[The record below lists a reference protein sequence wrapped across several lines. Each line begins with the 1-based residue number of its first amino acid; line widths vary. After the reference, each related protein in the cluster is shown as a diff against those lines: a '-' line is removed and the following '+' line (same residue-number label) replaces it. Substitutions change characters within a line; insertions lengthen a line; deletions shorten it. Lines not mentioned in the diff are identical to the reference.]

1 MNVAILAIG
10 NEVLCGKTVNTN
22 STFIAKEVER
32 LGGKVTHQQVVPD
45 SEDEIVRGLEI
56 AYTYADLVIT
66 IGGLG
71 PTVDDLSRD
80 GVAKYFKTELVYDEE
95 IYEGICEY
103 FRRSQKAVPS
113 NNHRQAYKF
122 KDGLVLPNNN
132 GTAPGLFLSHD
143 NKGVFLLPG
152 PPAELELM
160 FSESVR
166 PYFIDQIKER
176 NISNSYRL
184 CGIGESYAE
193 EMILHL
199 YNRYPHLNIAPYCAP
214 DRVDYIISTLDCYES
229 ELRAF
234 DEEFKE
240 IMKDYY
246 VGDQDTDLATEIVRL
261 LAEKKLKIATAESC
275 SGGLLS
281 SALVN
286 VSGASSVFLEGI
298 VTYSY
303 ESKLNRLNINVDRL
317 MEFGAVSEEIAY
329 DMAFNLGE
337 LTGADVTVGVT
348 GIAGPNGGSELKPV
362 GLVYMAI
369 NVCGQIFVKSYIFNG
384 NREKIRQRTVA
395 EALYWLHYYI
405 KALYQKVMFELYVKG

>member
-10 NEVLCGKTVNTN
+10 NEVLSGKTINTN
-22 STFIAKEVER
+22 SAFIAKQVEQ

-45 SEDEIVRGLEI
+45 LEDEIVRGLEI

-71 PTVDDLSRD
+71 PTVDDLSRE
-80 GVAKYFKTELVYDEE
+80 GVAKYFKTELVYDDE

-103 FRRSQKAVPS
+103 FRRSNREIPN

-132 GTAPGLFLSHD
+132 GTAPGLFLKQD
-143 NKGVFLLPG
+143 NKSVFLLPG

-176 NISNSYRL
+176 KISNSYRL

-199 YNRYPHLNIAPYCAP
+199 YGRYPHLNIAPYCAP
-214 DRVDYIISTLDCYES
+214 DKVDYIVSTVDAYE
-229 ELRAF
+229 EDLRAF

-246 VGDQDTDLATEIVRL
+246 IGDQNTDLATEIVRL
-261 LAEKKLKIATAESC
+261 LKEKQLKIATAESC

-281 SALVN
+281 STLVN

-303 ESKLNRLNINVDRL
+303 ESKLNRLNIDVNRL
-317 MEFGAVSEEIAY
+317 MEFGAVSEEIAH
-329 DMAFNLGE
+329 DMAFNLE
-337 LTGADVTVGVT
+337 KLTGADITVGVT
-348 GIAGPNGGSELKPV
+348 GIAGPGGGSELKPV
-362 GLVYMAI
+362 GLVYIAI
-369 NVCGQIFVKSYIFNG
+369 NVCGQIFLKSYIFNG

-405 KALYQKVMFELYVKG
+405 KAL

>member
-10 NEVLCGKTVNTN
+10 NEVLSGKTINTN
-22 STFIAKEVER
+22 SAFIAKQVEQ

-45 SEDEIVRGLEI
+45 LEDEIVRGLEI

-71 PTVDDLSRD
+71 PTVDDLSRE
-80 GVAKYFKTELVYDEE
+80 GVAKYFKTELVYDDE

-103 FRRSQKAVPS
+103 FRRSNREIPN

-122 KDGLVLPNNN
+122 KEGLVLPNNN
-132 GTAPGLFLSHD
+132 GTAPGLFLKQD
-143 NKGVFLLPG
+143 NKSVFLLPG

-176 NISNSYRL
+176 KISNSYRL

-199 YNRYPHLNIAPYCAP
+199 YGRYPHLNIAPYCAP
-214 DRVDYIISTLDCYES
+214 DKVDYIVSTVDAYE
-229 ELRAF
+229 EDLRAF

-246 VGDQDTDLATEIVRL
+246 IGDQNTDLATEIVRL
-261 LAEKKLKIATAESC
+261 LNEKQLKIATAESC

-281 SALVN
+281 STLVN

-303 ESKLNRLNINVDRL
+303 ESKLNRLNIDVNRL
-317 MEFGAVSEEIAY
+317 MEFGAVSEEIAH
-329 DMAFNLGE
+329 DMAFNLE
-337 LTGADVTVGVT
+337 KLTGADITVGVT
-348 GIAGPNGGSELKPV
+348 GIAGPGGGSELKPV
-362 GLVYMAI
+362 GLVYIAI
-369 NVCGQIFVKSYIFNG
+369 NVCGQIFLKSYIFNG

-405 KALYQKVMFELYVKG
+405 KAL

>member
-10 NEVLCGKTVNTN
+10 NEVLSGKTINTN
-22 STFIAKEVER
+22 SAFIAKQVEQ

-45 SEDEIVRGLEI
+45 LEDEIVRGLEI

-71 PTVDDLSRD
+71 PTVDDLSRE
-80 GVAKYFKTELVYDEE
+80 GVAKYFKTELVYDDE

-103 FRRSQKAVPS
+103 FRRSNREIPN

-122 KDGLVLPNNN
+122 KEGLVLPNNN
-132 GTAPGLFLSHD
+132 GTAPGLFLKRD
-143 NKGVFLLPG
+143 NKSVFLLPG

-176 NISNSYRL
+176 KISNSYRL

-199 YNRYPHLNIAPYCAP
+199 YERYPHLNIAPYCAP
-214 DRVDYIISTLDCYES
+214 DKVDYIVSTVDAYE
-229 ELRAF
+229 EDLRAF

-246 VGDQDTDLATEIVRL
+246 IGDQNTDLATEIVRL
-261 LAEKKLKIATAESC
+261 LKEKQLKIATAESC

-281 SALVN
+281 STLVN

-303 ESKLNRLNINVDRL
+303 ESKLNRLNIDVNRL
-317 MEFGAVSEEIAY
+317 MEFGAVSEEIAR
-329 DMAFNLGE
+329 DMAFNLE
-337 LTGADVTVGVT
+337 KLTGADITVGVT
-348 GIAGPNGGSELKPV
+348 GIAGPGGGSELKPV
-362 GLVYMAI
+362 GLVYIAI
-369 NVCGQIFVKSYIFNG
+369 NVCGQIFLKSYIFNG

-405 KALYQKVMFELYVKG
+405 KAL

>member
-10 NEVLCGKTVNTN
+10 NEVLSGKTINTN
-22 STFIAKEVER
+22 SAFIAKQVEQ

-45 SEDEIVRGLEI
+45 LEDEIVRGLEI

-71 PTVDDLSRD
+71 PTVDDLSRE
-80 GVAKYFKTELVYDEE
+80 GVAKYFKTELVYDDE

-103 FRRSQKAVPS
+103 FRRSNREIPN

-122 KDGLVLPNNN
+122 KEGLVLPNNN
-132 GTAPGLFLSHD
+132 GTAPGLFLKQD
-143 NKGVFLLPG
+143 NKSVFLLPG

-176 NISNSYRL
+176 KISNSYRL

-199 YNRYPHLNIAPYCAP
+199 YGRYPHLNIAPYCAP
-214 DRVDYIISTLDCYES
+214 DKVDYIVSTVDAYE
-229 ELRAF
+229 EDLRAF

-246 VGDQDTDLATEIVRL
+246 IGDQNTDLATEIVSL
-261 LAEKKLKIATAESC
+261 LNEKQLKIATAESC

-281 SALVN
+281 STLVN

-303 ESKLNRLNINVDRL
+303 ESKLNRLNIDVNRL
-317 MEFGAVSEEIAY
+317 MEFGAVSEEIAH
-329 DMAFNLGE
+329 DMAFNLE
-337 LTGADVTVGVT
+337 KLTGADITVGVT
-348 GIAGPNGGSELKPV
+348 GIAGPGGGSELKPV
-362 GLVYMAI
+362 GLVYIAI
-369 NVCGQIFVKSYIFNG
+369 NVCGQIFLKSYIFNG

-405 KALYQKVMFELYVKG
+405 KAL

>member
-10 NEVLCGKTVNTN
+10 NEVLSGKTINTN
-22 STFIAKEVER
+22 SAFIAKQVEQ

-45 SEDEIVRGLEI
+45 LEDEIVRGLEI

-71 PTVDDLSRD
+71 PTVDDLSRE
-80 GVAKYFKTELVYDEE
+80 GVAKYFKTELVYDDE

-103 FRRSQKAVPS
+103 FRRSNREIPN

-122 KDGLVLPNNN
+122 KEGLVLPNNN
-132 GTAPGLFLSHD
+132 GTAPGLFLKRD
-143 NKGVFLLPG
+143 NKSVFLLPG

-176 NISNSYRL
+176 KISNSYRL

-199 YNRYPHLNIAPYCAP
+199 YGRYPHLNIAPYCAP
-214 DRVDYIISTLDCYES
+214 DKVDYIVSTVDAYE
-229 ELRAF
+229 EDLRAF

-246 VGDQDTDLATEIVRL
+246 IGDQNTDLATEIVRL
-261 LAEKKLKIATAESC
+261 LKEKQLKIATAESC

-281 SALVN
+281 STLVN

-303 ESKLNRLNINVDRL
+303 ESKLNRLNIDVNRL
-317 MEFGAVSEEIAY
+317 MEFGAVSEEIAH
-329 DMAFNLGE
+329 DMAFNLE
-337 LTGADVTVGVT
+337 KLTGADITVGVT
-348 GIAGPNGGSELKPV
+348 GIAGPGGGSELKPV
-362 GLVYMAI
+362 GLVYIAI
-369 NVCGQIFVKSYIFNG
+369 NVCGQIFLKSYIFNG

-405 KALYQKVMFELYVKG
+405 KAL

>member
-10 NEVLCGKTVNTN
+10 NEVLSGKTINTN
-22 STFIAKEVER
+22 SAFIAKQVEQ

-45 SEDEIVRGLEI
+45 LEDEIVRGLEI

-71 PTVDDLSRD
+71 PTVDDLSRE
-80 GVAKYFKTELVYDEE
+80 GVAKYFKTELVYDDE

-103 FRRSQKAVPS
+103 FRRSNREIPN

-122 KDGLVLPNNN
+122 KEGLVLPNNN
-132 GTAPGLFLSHD
+132 GTAPGLFLKQD
-143 NKGVFLLPG
+143 NKSVFLLPG

-176 NISNSYRL
+176 KISNSYRL

-199 YNRYPHLNIAPYCAP
+199 YGRYPHLNIAPYCAP
-214 DRVDYIISTLDCYES
+214 DKVDYIVSTVDAYE
-229 ELRAF
+229 EDLRAF

-246 VGDQDTDLATEIVRL
+246 IGDQNTDLATEIVRL
-261 LAEKKLKIATAESC
+261 LKEKQLKIATAESC

-281 SALVN
+281 STLVN

-303 ESKLNRLNINVDRL
+303 ESKLNRLNIDVDRL
-317 MEFGAVSEEIAY
+317 MQFGAVSEEIAH
-329 DMAFNLGE
+329 DMALNLQS
-337 LTGADVTVGVT
+337 LTGADVTVSIT
-348 GIAGPNGGSELKPV
+348 GIAGPGGGSELKPV
-362 GLVYMAI
+362 GLVYIAI
-369 NVCGQIFVKSYIFNG
+369 NVCGQIFVKSYILNG
-384 NREKIRQRTVA
+384 NRKKIRRLTVA
-395 EALYWLHYYI
+395 KALYWTHHYI
-405 KALYQKVMFELYVKG
+405 KAL

>member
-22 STFIAKEVER
+22 STFIAKEVEQ
-32 LGGKVTHQQVVPD
+32 LGGKVTHQQVVSD

-103 FRRSQKAVPS
+103 FRRSQKVVPS

-132 GTAPGLFLSHD
+132 GTAPGLFLNRD
-143 NKGVFLLPG
+143 NKAVFLLPG

-199 YNRYPHLNIAPYCAP
+199 YDRYPHLNIAPYCAP
-214 DRVDYIISTLDCYES
+214 DRVDYIVSTLDCYEA
-229 ELRAF
+229 ELRTF

-261 LAEKKLKIATAESC
+261 LTEKKLKIATAESC

-281 SALVN
+281 STLVN

-303 ESKLNRLNINVDRL
+303 ESKLNRLNIDVNRL
-317 MEFGAVSEEIAY
+317 IEFGAVSEEIAH

-405 KALYQKVMFELYVKG
+405 KAL

>member
-10 NEVLCGKTVNTN
+10 NEVLSGKTINTN
-22 STFIAKEVER
+22 SAFIAKQVEQ

-45 SEDEIVRGLEI
+45 LEDEIVRGLEI

-71 PTVDDLSRD
+71 PTVDDLSRE
-80 GVAKYFKTELVYDEE
+80 GVAKYFKTELVYDDE

-103 FRRSQKAVPS
+103 FRRSNREIPN

-122 KDGLVLPNNN
+122 KEGLVLPNNN
-132 GTAPGLFLSHD
+132 GTAPGLFLKQD
-143 NKGVFLLPG
+143 NKSVFLLPG

-176 NISNSYRL
+176 KISNSYRL

-199 YNRYPHLNIAPYCAP
+199 YGRYPHLNIAPYCAP
-214 DRVDYIISTLDCYES
+214 DKVDYIVSTVDAYE
-229 ELRAF
+229 EDLRAF

-246 VGDQDTDLATEIVRL
+246 IGDQNTDLATEIVRL
-261 LAEKKLKIATAESC
+261 LKEKQLKIATAESC

-281 SALVN
+281 STLVN

-303 ESKLNRLNINVDRL
+303 ESKLNRLNIDVNRL
-317 MEFGAVSEEIAY
+317 MEFGAVSEEIAH
-329 DMAFNLGE
+329 DMAFNLE
-337 LTGADVTVGVT
+337 KLTGADITVGVT
-348 GIAGPNGGSELKPV
+348 GIAGPGGGSELKPV
-362 GLVYMAI
+362 GLVYIAI
-369 NVCGQIFVKSYIFNG
+369 NICGQIFLKSYIFNG

-405 KALYQKVMFELYVKG
+405 KAL

>member
-10 NEVLCGKTVNTN
+10 NEVLSGKTINTN
-22 STFIAKEVER
+22 SAFIAKQVEQ

-45 SEDEIVRGLEI
+45 LEDEIVRGLEI

-80 GVAKYFKTELVYDEE
+80 GVAKYFKTELVYDDE

-103 FRRSQKAVPS
+103 FRRSNREIPN

-122 KDGLVLPNNN
+122 KEGLVLPNNN
-132 GTAPGLFLSHD
+132 GTAPGLFLKRD
-143 NKGVFLLPG
+143 NKSVFLLPG

-176 NISNSYRL
+176 KISNSYRL

-199 YNRYPHLNIAPYCAP
+199 YERYPHLNIAPYCAP
-214 DRVDYIISTLDCYES
+214 DKVDYIVSTVDAYE
-229 ELRAF
+229 EDLRAF

-246 VGDQDTDLATEIVRL
+246 IGDQNTDLATEIVSL
-261 LAEKKLKIATAESC
+261 LNEKQLKIATAESC

-281 SALVN
+281 STLVN

-303 ESKLNRLNINVDRL
+303 ESKLNRLNIDVNRL
-317 MEFGAVSEEIAY
+317 MEFGAVSEEIAH
-329 DMAFNLGE
+329 DMAFNLE
-337 LTGADVTVGVT
+337 KLTGADITVGVT
-348 GIAGPNGGSELKPV
+348 GIAGPGGGSELKPV
-362 GLVYMAI
+362 GLVYIAI
-369 NVCGQIFVKSYIFNG
+369 NICGQIFLKSYIFNG

-405 KALYQKVMFELYVKG
+405 KAL

>member
-10 NEVLCGKTVNTN
+10 NEVLSGKTINTN
-22 STFIAKEVER
+22 SAFIAKQVEQ

-45 SEDEIVRGLEI
+45 LEDEIVRGLEI
-56 AYTYADLVIT
+56 AYTYANLVIT

-103 FRRSQKAVPS
+103 FRRSNKEIPS

-122 KDGLVLPNNN
+122 KEGLVLPNNN
-132 GTAPGLFLSHD
+132 GTAPGLFLNQD
-143 NKGVFLLPG
+143 NKSIFLLPG

-176 NISNSYRL
+176 KISNSYRL

-199 YNRYPHLNIAPYCAP
+199 YERYPHLNIAPYCAP
-214 DRVDYIISTLDCYES
+214 DKVDYIVSTVDAYEE

-246 VGDQDTDLATEIVRL
+246 IGDQNTDLATEIVRL
-261 LAEKKLKIATAESC
+261 LKEKQLKIATAESC

-281 SALVN
+281 STLVN

-303 ESKLNRLNINVDRL
+303 ESKLNRLNIDVNRL
-317 MEFGAVSEEIAY
+317 MEFGAVSEEIAH
-329 DMAFNLGE
+329 DMAFNLE
-337 LTGADVTVGVT
+337 KLTGADVTVGVT
-348 GIAGPNGGSELKPV
+348 GIAGPGGGSELKPV
-362 GLVYMAI
+362 GLVYIAI
-369 NVCGQIFVKSYIFNG
+369 NVCGQIFLKSYIFNG
-384 NREKIRQRTVA
+384 NREKIRQRTV
-395 EALYWLHYYI
+395 EEDIYWLQHYI
-405 KALYQKVMFELYVKG
+405 KAL

>member
-10 NEVLCGKTVNTN
+10 NEVLSGKTINTN
-22 STFIAKEVER
+22 SAFIAKQVEQ

-45 SEDEIVRGLEI
+45 LEDEIVRGLEI

-71 PTVDDLSRD
+71 PTVDDLSRE
-80 GVAKYFKTELVYDEE
+80 GVAKYFKTELVYDDE

-103 FRRSQKAVPS
+103 FRRSNREIPN

-122 KDGLVLPNNN
+122 KEGLVLPNNN
-132 GTAPGLFLSHD
+132 GTAPGLFLKQD
-143 NKGVFLLPG
+143 NKSVFLLPG

-176 NISNSYRL
+176 KISNSYRL

-199 YNRYPHLNIAPYCAP
+199 YGRYPHLNIAPYCAP
-214 DRVDYIISTLDCYES
+214 DKVDYIVSTVDAYE
-229 ELRAF
+229 EDLRAF

-246 VGDQDTDLATEIVRL
+246 IGDQNTDLATEIVRL
-261 LAEKKLKIATAESC
+261 LKEKQLKIATAESC

-281 SALVN
+281 STLVN

-303 ESKLNRLNINVDRL
+303 ESKLNRLNIDVNRL
-317 MEFGAVSEEIAY
+317 MEFGAVSEEIAH
-329 DMAFNLGE
+329 DMAFNLE
-337 LTGADVTVGVT
+337 KLTGADITVGVT
-348 GIAGPNGGSELKPV
+348 GIAGPGGGSELKPV
-362 GLVYMAI
+362 GLVYIAI
-369 NVCGQIFVKSYIFNG
+369 NVCGQIFLKSYIFNG
-384 NREKIRQRTVA
+384 NREK
-395 EALYWLHYYI
+395 
-405 KALYQKVMFELYVKG
+405 

>member
-10 NEVLCGKTVNTN
+10 NEVLSGKTINTN
-22 STFIAKEVER
+22 SAFIAKQVEQ

-45 SEDEIVRGLEI
+45 LEDEIVRGLEI

-71 PTVDDLSRD
+71 PTVDDLSRE
-80 GVAKYFKTELVYDEE
+80 GVAKYFKTELVYDDE
-95 IYEGICEY
+95 IYKGICEY
-103 FRRSQKAVPS
+103 FRRSNREIPN

-122 KDGLVLPNNN
+122 KEGLVLPNNN
-132 GTAPGLFLSHD
+132 GTAPGLFLKRD
-143 NKGVFLLPG
+143 NKSVFLLPG

-176 NISNSYRL
+176 KISNSYRL

-199 YNRYPHLNIAPYCAP
+199 YERYPHLNIAPYCAP
-214 DRVDYIISTLDCYES
+214 DKVDYIVSTVDAYE
-229 ELRAF
+229 EDLRAF
-234 DEEFKE
+234 DEEFIE
-240 IMKDYY
+240 FMKDYY
-246 VGDQDTDLATEIVRL
+246 IGDQNTDLATEIVSL
-261 LAEKKLKIATAESC
+261 LNEKQLKIATAESC

-281 SALVN
+281 STLVN

-303 ESKLNRLNINVDRL
+303 ESKLNRLNIDVNRL
-317 MEFGAVSEEIAY
+317 MEFGAVSEEIAR
-329 DMAFNLGE
+329 DMAFNLE
-337 LTGADVTVGVT
+337 KLTGADITVGVT
-348 GIAGPNGGSELKPV
+348 GIAGPGGGSELKPV
-362 GLVYMAI
+362 GLVYIAI
-369 NVCGQIFVKSYIFNG
+369 NICGQIFLKSYIFNG

-395 EALYWLHYYI
+395 EALYWLHHYI
-405 KALYQKVMFELYVKG
+405 KAL

>member
-10 NEVLCGKTVNTN
+10 NEVLSGKTINTN
-22 STFIAKEVER
+22 SAFIAKQVEQ

-45 SEDEIVRGLEI
+45 LEDEIVRGLEI

-71 PTVDDLSRD
+71 PTVDDLSRE
-80 GVAKYFKTELVYDEE
+80 GVAKYFKTELVYDDE

-103 FRRSQKAVPS
+103 FRRSNREIPN

-122 KDGLVLPNNN
+122 KEGLVLPNNN
-132 GTAPGLFLSHD
+132 GTAPGLFLKQD
-143 NKGVFLLPG
+143 NKSVFLLPG

-176 NISNSYRL
+176 KISNSYRL

-199 YNRYPHLNIAPYCAP
+199 YGRYPHLNIAPYCAP
-214 DRVDYIISTLDCYES
+214 DKVDYIVSTVDAYE
-229 ELRAF
+229 EDLRAF

-246 VGDQDTDLATEIVRL
+246 IGDQNTDLATEIVRL
-261 LAEKKLKIATAESC
+261 LKEKQLKIATAESC

-281 SALVN
+281 STLVN

-303 ESKLNRLNINVDRL
+303 ESKLNRLNIDVNRL
-317 MEFGAVSEEIAY
+317 MEFGAVSEEIAR
-329 DMAFNLGE
+329 DMAFNLE
-337 LTGADVTVGVT
+337 KLTGADITVGVT
-348 GIAGPNGGSELKPV
+348 GIAGPGGGSELKPV
-362 GLVYMAI
+362 GLVYIAI
-369 NVCGQIFVKSYIFNG
+369 NICGQIFLKSYIFNG

-405 KALYQKVMFELYVKG
+405 KAL

>member
-10 NEVLCGKTVNTN
+10 NEVLSGKTINRN
-22 STFIAKEVER
+22 SAFIAKQVEQ

-45 SEDEIVRGLEI
+45 LEDEIVRGLEI

-71 PTVDDLSRD
+71 PTVDDLSRE
-80 GVAKYFKTELVYDEE
+80 GVAKYFKTELVYDDE

-103 FRRSQKAVPS
+103 FRRSNREIPN

-122 KDGLVLPNNN
+122 KEGLVLPNNN
-132 GTAPGLFLSHD
+132 GTAPGLFLKQD
-143 NKGVFLLPG
+143 NKSVFLLPG

-176 NISNSYRL
+176 KISNSYRL

-199 YNRYPHLNIAPYCAP
+199 YGRYPHLNIAPYCAP
-214 DRVDYIISTLDCYES
+214 DKVDYIVSTVDAYE
-229 ELRAF
+229 EDLRAF

-246 VGDQDTDLATEIVRL
+246 IGDQNTDLATEIVRL
-261 LAEKKLKIATAESC
+261 LKEKQLKIATAESC

-281 SALVN
+281 STLVN

-303 ESKLNRLNINVDRL
+303 ESKLNRLNIDVNRL
-317 MEFGAVSEEIAY
+317 MEFGAVSEEIAH
-329 DMAFNLGE
+329 DMAFNLE
-337 LTGADVTVGVT
+337 KLTGADITVGVT
-348 GIAGPNGGSELKPV
+348 GIAGPGGGSELKPV
-362 GLVYMAI
+362 GLVYIAI
-369 NVCGQIFVKSYIFNG
+369 NVCGQIFLKSYIFNG

-405 KALYQKVMFELYVKG
+405 KAL

>member
-10 NEVLCGKTVNTN
+10 NEVLSGKTINTN
-22 STFIAKEVER
+22 SAFIAKQVEQ

-45 SEDEIVRGLEI
+45 LEDEIVRGLEI

-71 PTVDDLSRD
+71 PTVDDLSRE
-80 GVAKYFKTELVYDEE
+80 GVAKYFKTELVYDDE

-103 FRRSQKAVPS
+103 FRRSNREIPN

-122 KDGLVLPNNN
+122 KEGLVLPNNN
-132 GTAPGLFLSHD
+132 GTAPGLFLKQD
-143 NKGVFLLPG
+143 NKSVFLLPG

-176 NISNSYRL
+176 KISNSYRL

-199 YNRYPHLNIAPYCAP
+199 YGRYPHLNIAPYCAP
-214 DRVDYIISTLDCYES
+214 DKVDYIVSTVDAYE
-229 ELRAF
+229 EDLRAF

-246 VGDQDTDLATEIVRL
+246 IGDQNTDLATEIVSL
-261 LAEKKLKIATAESC
+261 LNEKQLKIATAESC

-281 SALVN
+281 STLVN

-303 ESKLNRLNINVDRL
+303 ESKLNRLNIDVNRL
-317 MEFGAVSEEIAY
+317 MEFGAVSEEIAH
-329 DMAFNLGE
+329 DMAFNLE
-337 LTGADVTVGVT
+337 KLTGADITVGVT
-348 GIAGPNGGSELKPV
+348 GIAGPGGGSELKPV
-362 GLVYMAI
+362 GLVYIAI
-369 NVCGQIFVKSYIFNG
+369 NVCGQIFLKSYIFNG

-395 EALYWLHYYI
+395 EALYLLHHYI
-405 KALYQKVMFELYVKG
+405 KAL

>member
-10 NEVLCGKTVNTN
+10 NEVLSGKTINTN
-22 STFIAKEVER
+22 SAFIAKQVEQ

-45 SEDEIVRGLEI
+45 LEDEIVRGLEI

-71 PTVDDLSRD
+71 PTVDDLSRE
-80 GVAKYFKTELVYDEE
+80 GVAKYFKTELVYDDE

-103 FRRSQKAVPS
+103 FRRSNREIPN

-122 KDGLVLPNNN
+122 KEGLVLPNNN
-132 GTAPGLFLSHD
+132 GTAPGLFLKRD
-143 NKGVFLLPG
+143 NKSVFLLPG

-176 NISNSYRL
+176 KISNSYRL

-199 YNRYPHLNIAPYCAP
+199 YERYPHLNIAPYCAP
-214 DRVDYIISTLDCYES
+214 DKVDYIVSTVDAYE
-229 ELRAF
+229 EDLRAF

-246 VGDQDTDLATEIVRL
+246 IGDQNTDLATEIVRL
-261 LAEKKLKIATAESC
+261 LNEKQLKIATAESC

-281 SALVN
+281 STLVN

-303 ESKLNRLNINVDRL
+303 ESKLNRLNIDVNRL
-317 MEFGAVSEEIAY
+317 MEFGAVSEEIAR
-329 DMAFNLGE
+329 DMAFNLE
-337 LTGADVTVGVT
+337 KLTGADITVGVT
-348 GIAGPNGGSELKPV
+348 GIAGPGGGSELKPV
-362 GLVYMAI
+362 GLVYIAI
-369 NVCGQIFVKSYIFNG
+369 NVCGQIFLKSYIFNG

-405 KALYQKVMFELYVKG
+405 KAL

>member
-10 NEVLCGKTVNTN
+10 NEVLSGKTINTN
-22 STFIAKEVER
+22 SAFIAKQVEQ

-45 SEDEIVRGLEI
+45 LEDEIVRGLEI

-71 PTVDDLSRD
+71 PTVDDLSRE
-80 GVAKYFKTELVYDEE
+80 GVAKYFKTELVYDDE

-103 FRRSQKAVPS
+103 FRRSNREIPN

-122 KDGLVLPNNN
+122 KEGLVLPNNN
-132 GTAPGLFLSHD
+132 GTAPGLFLKQD
-143 NKGVFLLPG
+143 NKSVFLLPG

-176 NISNSYRL
+176 KISNSYRL

-199 YNRYPHLNIAPYCAP
+199 YGRYPHLNIAPYCAP
-214 DRVDYIISTLDCYES
+214 DKVDYIVSTVDAYE
-229 ELRAF
+229 EDLRAF

-246 VGDQDTDLATEIVRL
+246 IGDQNTDLATEIVRL
-261 LAEKKLKIATAESC
+261 LKEKQLKIATAESC

-281 SALVN
+281 STLVN

-303 ESKLNRLNINVDRL
+303 ESKLNRLNIDVNRL
-317 MEFGAVSEEIAY
+317 MEFGAVSEEIAH
-329 DMAFNLGE
+329 DMAFNLE
-337 LTGADVTVGVT
+337 KLTGADITVGVT
-348 GIAGPNGGSELKPV
+348 GIAGPGGGSELKPV
-362 GLVYMAI
+362 GLVYIAI
-369 NVCGQIFVKSYIFNG
+369 NVCGQIFLKSYIFNG

-405 KALYQKVMFELYVKG
+405 KAL

>member
-10 NEVLCGKTVNTN
+10 NEVLSGKTINTN
-22 STFIAKEVER
+22 SAFIAKQVEQ

-45 SEDEIVRGLEI
+45 LEDEIVRGLEI

-71 PTVDDLSRD
+71 PTVDDLSRE
-80 GVAKYFKTELVYDEE
+80 GVAKYFKTELVYDDE

-103 FRRSQKAVPS
+103 FRRSNREIPN

-122 KDGLVLPNNN
+122 KEGLVLPNNN
-132 GTAPGLFLSHD
+132 GTAPGLFLKRD
-143 NKGVFLLPG
+143 NKSVFLLPG

-176 NISNSYRL
+176 KISNSYRL

-199 YNRYPHLNIAPYCAP
+199 YGRYPHLNIAPYCAP
-214 DRVDYIISTLDCYES
+214 DKVDYIVSTVDAYE
-229 ELRAF
+229 EDLRAF

-246 VGDQDTDLATEIVRL
+246 IGDQNTDLATEIVRL
-261 LAEKKLKIATAESC
+261 LKEKQLKIATAESC

-281 SALVN
+281 STLVN

-303 ESKLNRLNINVDRL
+303 ESKLNRLNIDVNRL
-317 MEFGAVSEEIAY
+317 MEFGAVSEEIAH
-329 DMAFNLGE
+329 DMAFNLE
-337 LTGADVTVGVT
+337 KLTGADITVGVT
-348 GIAGPNGGSELKPV
+348 GIAGPGGGSELKPV
-362 GLVYMAI
+362 GLVYIAI
-369 NVCGQIFVKSYIFNG
+369 NICGQIFLKSYIFNG

-405 KALYQKVMFELYVKG
+405 KAL

>member
-10 NEVLCGKTVNTN
+10 NEVLSGKTINTN
-22 STFIAKEVER
+22 SAFIAKQVEQ

-45 SEDEIVRGLEI
+45 LEDEIVRGLEI

-71 PTVDDLSRD
+71 PTVDDLSRE
-80 GVAKYFKTELVYDEE
+80 GVAKYFKTELVYDDE

-103 FRRSQKAVPS
+103 FRRSNREIPN

-122 KDGLVLPNNN
+122 KEGLVLPNNN
-132 GTAPGLFLSHD
+132 GTAPGLFLKQD
-143 NKGVFLLPG
+143 NKSVFLLPG

-176 NISNSYRL
+176 KISNSYRL

-199 YNRYPHLNIAPYCAP
+199 YGRYPHLNIAPYCAP
-214 DRVDYIISTLDCYES
+214 DKVDYIVSTVDAYE
-229 ELRAF
+229 EDLRAF

-246 VGDQDTDLATEIVRL
+246 IGDQNTDLATEIVRL
-261 LAEKKLKIATAESC
+261 LKEKQLKIATAESC

-281 SALVN
+281 STLVN

-303 ESKLNRLNINVDRL
+303 ESKLNRLNIDVNRL
-317 MEFGAVSEEIAY
+317 MEFGAVSEEIAR
-329 DMAFNLGE
+329 DMAFNLE
-337 LTGADVTVGVT
+337 KLTGADITVGVT
-348 GIAGPNGGSELKPV
+348 GIAGPGGGSELKPV
-362 GLVYMAI
+362 GLVYIAI
-369 NVCGQIFVKSYIFNG
+369 NVCGQIFLKSYIFNG

-405 KALYQKVMFELYVKG
+405 KAL